1 MKESIDKKAKEDIF
15 QTGDLVLKWD
25 AYRQDKGKHG
35 KFDTLWT
42 GPFIISQVL
51 QNNTF
56 LLHNLE
62 GNSYLPNK
70 ISFYLS
76 LRWLIESLFS

>member
-1 MKESIDKKAKEDIF
+1 MKESFDKKAKEDVF

-56 LLHNLE
+56 LLQNLE
-62 GNSYLPNK
+62 GNEVFGGPVNGRFLKTY
-70 ISFYLS
+70 FY
-76 LRWLIESLFS
+76 

>member
-1 MKESIDKKAKEDIF
+1 MKEIFDKKDKEDIF

-25 AYRQDKGKHG
+25 AYRRDKGKHG

-56 LLHNLE
+56 LLQNLE
-62 GNSYLPNK
+62 GNEVFGGPVNGRFLKTYL
-70 ISFYLS
+70 Y
-76 LRWLIESLFS
+76 

>member
-1 MKESIDKKAKEDIF
+1 MKERFDKKDKEYIF

-56 LLHNLE
+56 LLQNLE
-62 GNSYLPNK
+62 GNEVFGGPVNGRFLK
-70 ISFYLS
+70 IYFQ
-76 LRWLIESLFS
+76 